1 MQRYTLTITE
11 KHAEIIADAL
21 DLYVR
26 IGLGQFEKIV
36 RVYDRKYA
44 LSPEVKQ
51 RMVEQI
57 QAAKV
62 LAGHTP
68 HGSYGLLSPEV
79 SDRFRVAYDILQVV
93 RDRNVSSPAVDV
105 DEGIR
110 VADGEP
116 MPTIT
121 SSKQE
126 CSQ

>member
-1 MQRYTLTITE
+1 MISYMLQITE

-21 DLYVR
+21 DFYVR
-26 IGLGQFEKIV
+26 IGLGQFEEIV

-62 LAGHTP
+62 LAGHTL

-93 RDRNVSSPAVDV
+93 RDRNVSSPAVAF
-105 DEGIR
+105 DEGIL
-110 VADGEP
+110 VAEEGEP
-116 MPTIT
+116 LPTIT
-121 SSKQE
+121 HH
-126 CSQ
+126 